1 MIIAILALQGAFL
14 EHEHILQTLGIKF
27 VEIRQKKDLLLPF
40 DGIILPGGES
50 TAMGKLLHDLDIF
63 DPLKTMITNG
73 LPVFGTCAGLILLA
87 KVLSNDS
94 RTFLQVMDITIK
106 RNAFGR
112 QLSSFMAMANFRGIM
127 IPMIFI
133 RAPYIESVGK
143 DVEILSEIDGKVV
156 AARER
161 NMLATAFHPELTQD
175 LAIHKYFIEMCNSNR
190 K

>member
-63 DPLKTMITNG
+63 DSLKTMITNG

-112 QLSSFMAMANFRGIM
+112 QLSSFMAMANFRGKM

-156 AARER
+156 AAREK